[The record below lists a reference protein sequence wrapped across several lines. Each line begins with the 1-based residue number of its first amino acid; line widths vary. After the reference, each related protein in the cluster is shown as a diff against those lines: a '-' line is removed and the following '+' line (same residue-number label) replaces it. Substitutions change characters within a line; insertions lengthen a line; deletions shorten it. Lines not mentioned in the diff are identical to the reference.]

1 MDGEYHDFALLIQV
15 TPANRMVEWE
25 RLLRSAQPEENMSVD
40 IRKPTLLF
48 FAMKD
53 DFEFIAID
61 RASAWLER
69 IAEKAHPPLSL
80 AFNAQPS
87 EEI

>member
-1 MDGEYHDFALLIQV
+1 MGEYHDFAMLIQV
-15 TPANRMVEWE
+15 TPSERLSEWE
-25 RLLRSAQPEENMSVD
+25 RLLRKAEPEENMSVD
-40 IRKPTLLF
+40 IRKPTLLM

-69 IAEKAHPPLSL
+69 IAAQANPPISL

>member
-1 MDGEYHDFALLIQV
+1 
-15 TPANRMVEWE
+15 
-25 RLLRSAQPEENMSVD
+25 MSVN
-40 IRKPTLLF
+40 IRKPNLVF
-48 FAMKD
+48 FAMRD

-69 IAEKAHPPLSL
+69 IASRAHPPISL

-87 EEI
+87 EEV

>member
-1 MDGEYHDFALLIQV
+1 MDGEYHDFAMLITV
-15 TPANRMVEWE
+15 TPVTQMAQWE
-25 RLLRSAQPEENMSVD
+25 RLLRAAHPEENMSVN
-40 IRKPTLLF
+40 IRKPNLVF

-53 DFEFIAID
+53 DFEFLAID
-61 RASAWLER
+61 RASAWLEA
-69 IAEKAHPPLSL
+69 IAAKAHPPISL

>member
-1 MDGEYHDFALLIQV
+1 MDGTYHDFAMLIQV
-15 TPANRMVEWE
+15 TPPERMAEWE
-25 RLLRSAQPEENMSVD
+25 RVLRAAEPEEGMSVN
-40 IRKPTLLF
+40 IRKPNLVF
-48 FAMKD
+48 FAMRD

-69 IAEKAHPPLSL
+69 IAAQLHPPVSL